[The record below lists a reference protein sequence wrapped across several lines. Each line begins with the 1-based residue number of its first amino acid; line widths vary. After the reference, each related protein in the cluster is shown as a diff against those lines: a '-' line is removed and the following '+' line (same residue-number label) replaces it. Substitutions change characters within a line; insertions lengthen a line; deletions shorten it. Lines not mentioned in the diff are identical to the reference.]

1 MCYYLRDSPVVL
13 IHRNFVWI
21 NVNLVSIA
29 GFPGG
34 TVVKNSPA
42 NAGDMGSVPRWGRS
56 PEVGNDNLLQESYL
70 ENSLDRGAWWATFY
84 GLQESA
90 MTEQLSKHSFSCMQ
104 NLLILFIRF

>member
-70 ENSLDRGAWWATFY
+70 EDSLDRGAWWATFY